1 MKLLEEFG
9 IKKNNNKL
17 YETAFTHTSYANE
30 NTNTQ
35 SYERLEFLGDAV
47 IELVISEYLYKNKE
61 LEEGYM
67 TKVRASWVCENSL
80 YENALAIHLEDY
92 VKVGK
97 GEELSGGKLKKTIL
111 ADVFE
116 AFVGAIYLDQGL
128 DKVKEFLHKTLIQKL
143 DREDETYFMDYKS
156 MMQELI
162 QVNVKTI
169 EYELIDQVGPPH
181 DRVFTVALK
190 IDGIVYGVGVAK
202 NKKDAE
208 QAAAKDALSKRAK

>member
-1 MKLLEEFG
+1 MKLLNDFN
-9 IKKNNNKL
+9 IKANNIKL

-30 NTNTQ
+30 NLNTQ

-47 IELVISEYLYKNKE
+47 IELLVSEYLYKNKDF
-61 LEEGYM
+61 EEGFM

-80 YENALAIHLEDY
+80 YENALAIHLEEY
-92 VKVGK
+92 VRVGK

-116 AFVGAIYLDQGL
+116 AFVGAIFLDQGL
-128 DKVKEFLHKTLIQKL
+128 EKAREFLVQTLIQKM
-143 DREDETYFMDYKS
+143 DEEDETYFMDYKS

-169 EYELIDQVGPPH
+169 EYELIEQVGPPH
-181 DRVFTVALK
+181 DRLFTVALK
-190 IDGIVYGVGVAK
+190 IDGIVYGVGTAK

-208 QAAAKDALSKRAK
+208 QSAAKDALSKRAK